1 MPTTSALSDVAIS
14 TRARAMRNLAGRKFP
29 HLCTT
34 PELLEIMQE
43 ITRAIHKMD
52 PSTEVYKSM
61 TLRERESLVA
71 KRLVST
77 NYHWTLPGRAVTISK
92 DESLSVM
99 INEEDHLR
107 VQTLGVGFCSD
118 KMARELSTFLHE
130 ISESLSFAF
139 KKEFGYLASS
149 LFNTGRGTRHSVM
162 LHLVALGYDNK
173 LPEILQALVDDGITI
188 RGLYGEGSRPIGAY
202 AQVSTTSASLA
213 KFVGTCEYLIE
224 RERKARRELG
234 DTVLEEKAK
243 QALLFLNSSPRI
255 SLLDSF
261 RVIGS
266 LRWAATVGLD
276 GYPGDVHL
284 VDRALATINM
294 MSIESEEHAD
304 GKRADGLRKL
314 LLA

>member
-1 MPTTSALSDVAIS
+1 MTSAAALSDVAIS
-14 TRARAMRNLAGRKFP
+14 TRARAMRNLANCKFP

-34 PELLEIMQE
+34 PELLQIMQE
-43 ITRAIHKMD
+43 IIRAIQKVD

-61 TLRERESLVA
+61 TLRERENLVA
-71 KRLVST
+71 KRLIST
-77 NYHWTLPGRAVTISK
+77 NYPWTLPGRAVTISK

-107 VQTLGVGFCSD
+107 IQALGVGFCSD
-118 KMARELSTFLHE
+118 KMSRQLSVFLNE

-139 KKEFGYLASS
+139 KKDFGYLASS

-234 DTVLEEKAK
+234 DTVLEDKAK
-243 QALLFLNSSPRI
+243 QALHFLNASPKI

-266 LRWAATVGLD
+266 LRWAATVGLA
-276 GYPGDVHL
+276 GYPADVHL
-284 VDRALATINM
+284 LDRALATINL
-294 MSIESEEHAD
+294 MSIESEDHAD

-314 LLA
+314 LLT

>member
-1 MPTTSALSDVAIS
+1 
-14 TRARAMRNLAGRKFP
+14 
-29 HLCTT
+29 
-34 PELLEIMQE
+34 
-43 ITRAIHKMD
+43 
-52 PSTEVYKSM
+52 
-61 TLRERESLVA
+61 
-71 KRLVST
+71 
-77 NYHWTLPGRAVTISK
+77 
-92 DESLSVM
+92 
-99 INEEDHLR
+99 
-107 VQTLGVGFCSD
+107 
-118 KMARELSTFLHE
+118 
-130 ISESLSFAF
+130 
-139 KKEFGYLASS
+139 
-149 LFNTGRGTRHSVM
+149 M

>member
-1 MPTTSALSDVAIS
+1 MTSTTALSDVAIS
-14 TRARAMRNLAGRKFP
+14 TRARAMRNLSGHKFP
-29 HLCTT
+29 HRCSSQ
-34 PELLEIMQE
+34 ELLVIMQE
-43 ITRAIHKMD
+43 IIKAIQKVD
-52 PSTEVYKSM
+52 PNADVYKSL
-61 TLRERESLVA
+61 TVRERENFVA
-71 KRLVST
+71 KRLIST
-77 NYHWTLPGRAVTISK
+77 NYQWTQPGRAVTISR
-92 DESLSVM
+92 DESMSVM

-107 VQTLGVGFCSD
+107 VQSLGTGFCSD
-118 KMARELSTFLHE
+118 LMARQLSNFLQE
-130 ISESLSFAF
+130 ISETLSFAF
-139 KKEFGYLASS
+139 RKDFGYLASS

-234 DTVLEEKAK
+234 DSVLEDKAK

-266 LRWAATVGLD
+266 LRWAATVDLA
-276 GYPGDVHL
+276 GYPNDVHL
-284 VDRALATINM
+284 LDRALATVNL
-294 MSIESEEHAD
+294 MSGETEDHAD

-314 LLA
+314 LLV

>member
-1 MPTTSALSDVAIS
+1 MTTASELSDVAIS
-14 TRARAMRNLAGRKFP
+14 TRARAMRNLDGRKFP
-29 HLCTT
+29 HLCNT

-43 ITRAIHKMD
+43 IIRSIQVID
-52 PSTEVYKSM
+52 PSTEVFKSM
-61 TLRERESLVA
+61 TSREREQLVA
-71 KRLVST
+71 KRLIST

-92 DESLSVM
+92 DQSLSVM

-107 VQTLGVGFCSD
+107 IQALGTGFCSD
-118 KMARELSTFLHE
+118 LMAKKLSLFLQHLGE
-130 ISESLSFAF
+130 TMKFAYR
-139 KKEFGYLASS
+139 KDFGYLASS

-188 RGLYGEGSRPIGAY
+188 RGLYGEGSRPVGAY

-243 QALLFLNSSPRI
+243 QALVFLNSSPRI

-261 RVIGS
+261 RVLGS
-266 LRWAATVGLD
+266 LRWAASSGLA
-276 GYPGDVHL
+276 GYPGDVHQL
-284 VDRALATINM
+284 DKALAAINM
-294 MSIESEEHAD
+294 LTSENEEHAD
-304 GKRADGLRKL
+304 GKRADGLRKML
-314 LLA
+314 LS

>member
-1 MPTTSALSDVAIS
+1 MTSTTELSDVAIS
-14 TRARAMRNLAGRKFP
+14 TRARAMRNLDNRKFP
-29 HLCTT
+29 HLCST

-43 ITRAIHKMD
+43 IIRSVQVID
-52 PSTEVYKSM
+52 PTTEVYKSM
-61 TLRERESLVA
+61 TLREREQLVA
-71 KRLVST
+71 KRLIST

-107 VQTLGVGFCSD
+107 VQVLGAGFCSD
-118 KMARELSTFLHE
+118 KMARQLSEFLHQ
-130 ISESLSFAF
+130 ISETLRFAF
-139 KKEFGYLASS
+139 RKDFGYLASS

-243 QALLFLNSSPRI
+243 QALLFLNSSPKI

-261 RVIGS
+261 RVLGS
-266 LRWAATVGLD
+266 LRWAASSGLS
-276 GYPGDVHL
+276 GYPSDVHKL
-284 VDRALATINM
+284 DRALATINM
-294 MSIESEEHAD
+294 LTIESEEHAD
-304 GKRADGLRKL
+304 GKRADGMRKML
-314 LLA
+314 LG